1 MLNRL
6 DTAALEAI
14 LRRLEAHIGH
24 DLPVNNAARADL
36 CAMAD
41 GDGRYLLNMAALLIN
56 RPPQP
61 QLDTA
66 ALAQIV
72 VARAP
77 AFDKAGDQ
85 HYNLMSAL
93 HKALR
98 ASDADAGLYW
108 LGRMLASGEDPH
120 YILRRLTRFAA
131 EDIGLAEPEAV
142 SRALVAWQAYER
154 LGSPEGDLSIACL
167 VI

>member
-1 MLNRL
+1 MGRCCRGRRCWWLNRL

-24 DLPVNNAARADL
+24 DLPIDTAAQADL
-36 CAMAD
+36 CAVAD
-41 GDGRYLLNMAALLIN
+41 GDGRYLLNMAALLID

-72 VARAP
+72 AARAS
-77 AFDKAGDQ
+77 ASDKAGDQ

-93 HKALR
+93 HKTLR
-98 ASDADAGLYW
+98 AFDADAGLYW
-108 LGRMLASGEDPH
+108 LDRMLAAGEDPH

-131 EDIGLAEPEAV
+131 GDIGLAKPEAG
-142 SRALVAWQAYER
+142 VAGIGR
-154 LGSPEGDLSIACL
+154 LAGL
-167 VI
+167 